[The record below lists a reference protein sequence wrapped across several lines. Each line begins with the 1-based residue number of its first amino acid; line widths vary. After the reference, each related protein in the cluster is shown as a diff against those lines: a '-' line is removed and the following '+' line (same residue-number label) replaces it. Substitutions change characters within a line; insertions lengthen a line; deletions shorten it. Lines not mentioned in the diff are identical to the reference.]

1 MIPSIQ
7 FSPMNLAYR
16 RTELTDAPLVS
27 VVMPCLNEE
36 EAIGSCIEKIQRTFA
51 AAGIDGEIIV
61 CDNGSTDSSVAI
73 AEAMGVRVVR
83 QPLRGYGNAYLKG
96 FEIASG
102 RYLIMGDADDTYDF
116 GLIPKFLELL
126 GRGYDFVTGSRYL
139 KGGHQEITPLHR
151 FVGNPIL
158 TAMLNGFFGMSYTD
172 VYCGFRG
179 FSREAYDRIRPVS
192 PGMEFNLEL
201 AINAGMAGL
210 RTAEVPIKLNQRK
223 GSSKLRTFRDGWRS
237 LRMMLL
243 YCPNKVFLW
252 PGSVLFVLGFLLH
265 VGELFGLVTWDGRP
279 AAGVTGV
286 FATIF
291 TVLGFQVLT
300 LGLHA
305 KTYSWSRRFDKENAA
320 LEWLYDHFKLEAGLV
335 LGGGLFTLGAIILAA
350 LVLQWLNQQMRPLP
364 KPELASLGTTLV
376 LVGCSTVFSSL
387 FISAMSISKE
397 SGRG

>member
-1 MIPSIQ
+1 M
-7 FSPMNLAYR
+7 
-16 RTELTDAPLVS
+16 T
-27 VVMPCLNEE
+27 
-36 EAIGSCIEKIQRTFA
+36 
-51 AAGIDGEIIV
+51 
-61 CDNGSTDSSVAI
+61 
-73 AEAMGVRVVR
+73 
-83 QPLRGYGNAYLKG
+83 
-96 FEIASG
+96 
-102 RYLIMGDADDTYDF
+102 
-116 GLIPKFLELL
+116 
-126 GRGYDFVTGSRYL
+126 
-139 KGGHQEITPLHR
+139 
-151 FVGNPIL
+151 
-158 TAMLNGFFGMSYTD
+158 YTD
-172 VYCGFRG
+172 VYCGLRG
-179 FSREAYDRIRPVS
+179 FSREAYNRIRPVS

-210 RTAEVPIKLNQRK
+210 RTAEVPIKLSQRK

-252 PGSVLFVLGFLLH
+252 PGGVLFVLGFLLH

-350 LVLQWLNQQMRPLP
+350 LVLQWLNQQMLPLP